1 MILYAVYI
9 ITKDGREIM
18 SQIYQSPENV
28 PEAAILGGLLSA
40 FQYMSEDLAKN
51 RGGAEKLNLSG
62 IVYHLRSFGDFQVV
76 IVTDVDNAPAKILD
90 TLGWRFLQNHG
101 ERLINWTGNQTLFE
115 PFREI
120 INSVVMRHSSVDIT
134 SSLDPTK
141 TLDTASIFLLP
152 KDVQPVA
159 KALTMLEFA
168 TIEELMEEVESP
180 SELVLEKLEIL
191 QKNGYVGLREKEGK
205 RQYFATI

>member
-1 MILYAVYI
+1 LILYAVYI
-9 ITKDGREIM
+9 ITKDGREII
-18 SQIYQSPENV
+18 SEHFSSPENV
-28 PEAAILGGLLSA
+28 PETAILSGLLSA

-62 IVYHLRSFGDFQVV
+62 LVYHLRNFGNFQIV

-101 ERLINWTGNQTLFE
+101 ERLIGWTGNQTLFE
-115 PFREI
+115 PFRKTI
-120 INSVVMRHSSVDIT
+120 KSIVMRHSSVDIT
-134 SSLDPTK
+134 NSLDPTK
-141 TLDTASIFLLP
+141 TLDTAAIFSLP

-168 TIEELMEEVESP
+168 TIEELLEEVESS
-180 SELVLEKLEIL
+180 SENIKEKLESL
-191 QKNGYVGLREKEGK
+191 QKSGYVGIREKEGK
-205 RQYFATI
+205 LQYFATI